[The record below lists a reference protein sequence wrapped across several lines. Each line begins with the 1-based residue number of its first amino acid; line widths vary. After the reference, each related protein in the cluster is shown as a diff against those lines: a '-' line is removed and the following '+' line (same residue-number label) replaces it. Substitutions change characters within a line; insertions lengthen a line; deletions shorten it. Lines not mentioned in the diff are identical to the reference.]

1 MTSVR
6 ERLEGA
12 LREAE
17 REIQELDERLDNKPK
32 FGFGE
37 GSAETYSWEM
47 TLARRERVS
56 ARIEAL
62 REALVRVRTGIYGR
76 CRRCGVQIDPER
88 LDVLPATSLC
98 VACARAVSAATTPA
112 PGVQV

>member
-17 REIQELDERLDNKPK
+17 REIQELDERLDNKPE

-47 TLARRERVS
+47 TLARRERVVE
-56 ARIEAL
+56 RIRAL
-62 REALVRVRTGIYGR
+62 REALTRVRTGIYGR

-88 LDVLPATSLC
+88 LEILPATSLC
-98 VACARAVSAATTPA
+98 AACARAVSAATTPA
-112 PGVQV
+112 PGVQA